1 MSPLID
7 HVDSSSP
14 ADQQFGSAD
23 RPASGAFVYNRTVL
37 WKNRPTALANPS
49 VHQRVEPHKPPTIY
63 RHIIHWT
70 EGLCLELIQ
79 FFGAWYQRH
88 IDMVNRA
95 SVFLMRATYTY
106 NFEDVLREY
115 PRLHGKVG
123 IMEMTGQYVDLC
135 KKWTTINPSNN
146 LSTND
151 HMAYISGKGMSPVV
165 YVLLKNTIE
174 TERHIENPPI
184 IVADPDV
191 EISGTLAACAS
202 FLAKGLEAEMQ
213 ARAAKNVD
221 V

>member
-1 MSPLID
+1 MFQ
-7 HVDSSSP
+7 DSSSP

-88 IDMVNRA
+88 IDM
-95 SVFLMRATYTY
+95 
-106 NFEDVLREY
+106 
-115 PRLHGKVG
+115 
-123 IMEMTGQYVDLC
+123 
-135 KKWTTINPSNN
+135 KWTTINPSNN